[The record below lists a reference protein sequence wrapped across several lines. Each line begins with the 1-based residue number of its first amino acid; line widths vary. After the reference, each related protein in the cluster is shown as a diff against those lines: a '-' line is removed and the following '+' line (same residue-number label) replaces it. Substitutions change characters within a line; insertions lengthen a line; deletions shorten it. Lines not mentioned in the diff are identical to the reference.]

1 MASDQRRPSAKAG
14 CPRPAVAGLRTAR
27 PAPRPGRGGADRP
40 NRQQVVPAAPTVDE
54 SRIDDR
60 LFRLA
65 RDRPLR
71 RPSALNIVTTNGP
84 GIVATDGPAGRQQKE
99 ETTMAG
105 TLRAN
110 LQSFGDRFSGRVVT
124 ADDPDFDAVRAEC
137 VWNGDIDRRPW
148 VIAQATS
155 AADVAA
161 AVGLA
166 REVGRDVA
174 VRGGGHNFSG
184 SCIADD
190 AVMIDLGPM
199 CDLHVDPGTKRAV
212 CGGGARWSQL
222 DAATQEHGLAT
233 PGGFI
238 SHTGV
243 GGLTLGGG
251 MGWLTRKAGLSCD
264 NLVSV
269 ELVTADG
276 AVVRASADENPDLF
290 WAVRGGGGNFG
301 VVTTFEF
308 QLHEVGP
315 TVQIALSFWDLDHG
329 PDALRAAR
337 DQVPQLPDDISV
349 FLAALNAPPAPFV
362 PENYQGAPG
371 YAVLLVGHGPV
382 EAHAQAAAAL
392 REAAPPAFAFD
403 TPIPFTHLQQMFD
416 ESAPWGI
423 RGYEKAVYL
432 DELTDGAIDVI
443 ARHTPNKAS
452 PMSFMPIFVLG
463 GNYARHSDDETAFG
477 GRRQTRYALNIAAI
491 APTAELLEADRE
503 WARAFW
509 SDLVPHADGVG
520 SYVNFMSD
528 FDQDRV
534 VASYG
539 RDKYQRLSEVKATFD
554 PDNVFHLN
562 VNIKP
567 PVVA

>member
-1 MASDQRRPSAKAG
+1 
-14 CPRPAVAGLRTAR
+14 
-27 PAPRPGRGGADRP
+27 
-40 NRQQVVPAAPTVDE
+40 
-54 SRIDDR
+54 
-60 LFRLA
+60 LF
-65 RDRPLR
+65 
-71 RPSALNIVTTNGP
+71 SLNIVTMT
-84 GIVATDGPAGRQQKE
+84 ARQLSIGKE
-99 ETTMAG
+99 NTMAETG
-105 TLRAN
+105 SGDLR
-110 LQSFGDRFSGRVVT
+110 SFRGRFTGRVVT
-124 ADDPDFDAVRAEC
+124 ADDADYDNVRAEC
-137 VWNGDIDRRPW
+137 VWNGDVDRRPW

-166 REVGRDVA
+166 RESGREVA

-190 AVMIDLGPM
+190 ALMIDLGKM
-199 CDLHVDPGTKRAV
+199 CDVQVDPTAKRAV

-222 DAATQEHGLAT
+222 DSATQERGLAT

-264 NLVSV
+264 NLVSA

-276 AVVRASADENPDLF
+276 SVLRASADENPDLF
-290 WAVRGGGGNFG
+290 WALRGGGGNFG

-315 TVQIALSFWDLDHG
+315 MVQMSLSFWDLDHG
-329 PDALRAAR
+329 PEALRAAR
-337 DQVPQLPDDISV
+337 DQAPLLPDDV
-349 FLAALNAPPAPFV
+349 AAFIAGLNAPPAPFV
-362 PENYQGAPG
+362 PEQHRGALG
-371 YAVLLVGHGPV
+371 YAVMLVGHGPA
-382 EAHAQAAAAL
+382 EDHARAVAAL
-392 REAAPPAFAFD
+392 REAVPPTFVFD
-403 TPIPFTHLQQMFD
+403 TPLPYVQLQKMFD

-432 DELTDGAIDVI
+432 DELSDPAIEVI
-443 ARHTPNKAS
+443 AQHFPNKAS
-452 PMSFMPIFVLG
+452 PMSFMPMFVLG

-477 GRRQTRYALNIAAI
+477 GSRQTRYALNIAAV

-503 WARAFW
+503 WVRTFW
-509 SDLVPHADGVG
+509 SDLVPYASGVG
-520 SYVNFMSD
+520 SYVNFMAD
-528 FDQDRV
+528 LDQDRV

-539 RDKYQRLSEVKATFD
+539 PQKYRRLSEVKAMYD

-562 VNIKP
+562 ANIRP
-567 PVVA
+567 AVAV